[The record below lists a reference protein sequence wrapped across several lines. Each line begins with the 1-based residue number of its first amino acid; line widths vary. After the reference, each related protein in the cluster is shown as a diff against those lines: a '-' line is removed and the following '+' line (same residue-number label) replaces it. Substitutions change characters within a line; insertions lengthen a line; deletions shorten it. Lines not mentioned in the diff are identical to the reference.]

1 MEQNSNTIPSEKPN
15 QTDQKN
21 ISQNPNPQNSTSHS
35 RTLSY
40 SKDPNNNSRSHSQNK
55 EGKYSSNY
63 SNDRH
68 YYQRVRYHK
77 KTSRENSAE
86 NPGNVLYISNLP
98 RDINDEEL
106 KEKFEKYGKI
116 EEIKII
122 REPLSNDSRGFAF
135 ITFESNKIAKDI
147 IDKFNN
153 SDFRGNI
160 IKIEISKRSRPYKP
174 TPGVYLGPRNERR
187 RFDRRDYYKRR
198 YRSRSRSRSRNRYR
212 SRSRSRSYRRYSR
225 SRSWSRDRR
234 RSGSFYKWRR

>member
-40 SKDPNNNSRSHSQNK
+40 SKDPNKSRSHSQNK
-55 EGKYSSNY
+55 ERKYSSNY

-106 KEKFEKYGKI
+106 KEKFEKNGKI
-116 EEIKII
+116 EKIKII

-147 IDKFNN
+147 IDKFDN

-174 TPGVYLGPRNERR
+174 TPGVYLGPKNDRR
-187 RFDRRDYYKRR
+187 RFDRRDYYRRR

-234 RSGSFYKWRR
+234 RSGCFYKGRR

>member
-40 SKDPNNNSRSHSQNK
+40 SKDPNKSRSHSQNK
-55 EGKYSSNY
+55 ERKYSSNY

-106 KEKFEKYGKI
+106 KEKFEKNGKI
-116 EEIKII
+116 EKIKII

-147 IDKFNN
+147 IDKFDN

-174 TPGVYLGPRNERR
+174 TPGVYLGPKNDRR
-187 RFDRRDYYKRR
+187 RFDRRDYYRR
-198 YRSRSRSRSRNRYR
+198 RYR
-212 SRSRSRSYRRYSR
+212 SRSRSRSYRRYSG

-234 RSGSFYKWRR
+234 RSGSFYKGRR

>member
-15 QTDQKN
+15 QTEQKTS
-21 ISQNPNPQNSTSHS
+21 ISQNPNPPNSTSHS

-40 SKDPNNNSRSHSQNK
+40 SKDPNNSRSHSQNK
-55 EGKYSSNY
+55 EGKYSTHY
-63 SNDRH
+63 SQDRH
-68 YYQRVRYHK
+68 YHQQIRYHK

-106 KEKFEKYGKI
+106 KEKFETYGKI

-122 REPLSNDSRGFAF
+122 REPLSNDSRGFCF
-135 ITFESNKIAKDI
+135 ITFESNKIAKEI
-147 IDKFNN
+147 IEKFDN
-153 SDFRGNI
+153 SEFRGNI

>member
-1 MEQNSNTIPSEKPN
+1 MEQNSNTIPSEKQN
-15 QTDQKN
+15 QTEQKN
-21 ISQNPNPQNSTSHS
+21 VSQNPNPQNSTSHS

-106 KEKFEKYGKI
+106 KEKFEKNGKI
-116 EEIKII
+116 EKIKII

-174 TPGVYLGPRNERR
+174 TPGVYLGPKNERR
-187 RFDRRDYYKRR
+187 RFDRRDYYRR
-198 YRSRSRSRSRNRYR
+198 RYR
-212 SRSRSRSYRRYSR
+212 SRSRSRSYRRYSG

-234 RSGSFYKWRR
+234 RSGSFYKGRR

>member
-1 MEQNSNTIPSEKPN
+1 MEQNSNTIPSEKQN
-15 QTDQKN
+15 QTEQKN
-21 ISQNPNPQNSTSHS
+21 VSQNPNPQNSTSHS

-122 REPLSNDSRGFAF
+122 REPLSNDSRGFCF
-135 ITFESNKIAKDI
+135 ITFESNKIAKEI
-147 IDKFNN
+147 IEKFDN
-153 SDFRGNI
+153 SEFRGNI

>member
-40 SKDPNNNSRSHSQNK
+40 SKDPNKSRSHSQNK
-55 EGKYSSNY
+55 ERKYSSNY

-106 KEKFEKYGKI
+106 KEKFEKNGKI
-116 EEIKII
+116 EKIKII

-147 IDKFNN
+147 IDKFDN

-174 TPGVYLGPRNERR
+174 TPGVYLGPKNDRR
-187 RFDRRDYYKRR
+187 RFDRRDYYRRR
-198 YRSRSRSRSRNRYR
+198 YRSRSRSRSR
-212 SRSRSRSYRRYSR
+212 SYRRNSG

-234 RSGSFYKWRR
+234 RSGSFYKGRR